1 MKQYCILG
9 QSNYAVAIILENLVR
24 LESAPFS
31 VDIVAN
37 IPPEA
42 NDSLDFPYA
51 IPNIITREVFYKEW
65 SPVEYDGYFVG
76 SIGKSRQNIVTFFS
90 HNFGIQ
96 TQQYSSLIHPSSV
109 CALTVHLGSGVHI
122 SPLSIIAP
130 YAKLGDFTVI
140 NRNVSIGHHTVI
152 GDFVTFN
159 PGTNIAGCC
168 HVGNGVSVGTGATIL
183 DSIKIGAGSI
193 IGAGSVV
200 TKDIPENVI
209 AYGVPAKIIRYI

>member
-122 SPLSIIAP
+122 SPFSI
-130 YAKLGDFTVI
+130 
-140 NRNVSIGHHTVI
+140 R
-152 GDFVTFN
+152 
-159 PGTNIAGCC
+159 
-168 HVGNGVSVGTGATIL
+168 GNNA
-183 DSIKIGAGSI
+183 
-193 IGAGSVV
+193 
-200 TKDIPENVI
+200 
-209 AYGVPAKIIRYI
+209 